1 MKKKLYE
8 FPRCH
13 VVALSALDVITASN
27 AFLDVDGVIELKS
40 YGFFEDGFIN
50 GGNE

>member
-8 FPRCH
+8 FPCCH

-27 AFLDVDGVIELKS
+27 AFLDIDGVIELRS
-40 YGFFEDGFIN
+40 YGFIEDGFTN
-50 GGNE
+50 GGYE